1 MAHKKTKYD
10 IKSKLFLKD
19 GLQEYADWWTRWDY
33 DEDDEYYYQCDGCGS
48 YHCCGDC
55 SSYEYL
61 PDNEQPKPTDY
72 VYRRGKIHVS
82 RGSYISGKMIDM
94 KTIYSKEILRQKKL
108 DAIFGS
114 DYTLYGTKTY
124 LKDILNEKSRNILR
138 KLD

>member
-1 MAHKKTKYD
+1 MEKPQG
-10 IKSKLFLKD
+10 LKD
-19 GLQEYADWWTRWDY
+19 WDFVKNQKH
-33 DEDDEYYYQCDGCGS
+33 DISRLLDRNLNPKDYYYQCDGCGS

-124 LKDILNEKSRNILR
+124 LKDILNEKIRNILR

>member
-1 MAHKKTKYD
+1 MAHKKIKSD
-10 IKSKLFLKD
+10 IKSKLILVD
-19 GLQEYADWWTRWDY
+19 GLREYDDWWCYWDY
-33 DEDDEYYYQCDGCGS
+33 DDDDYHDVYCDC
-48 YHCCGDC
+48 YMCMPIE
-55 SSYEYL
+55 YEYL

-82 RGSYISGKMIDM
+82 RGTYSSGKMIDM

-108 DAIFGS
+108 DAIFGG

-124 LKDILNEKSRNILR
+124 LKDILNEKSRNILG

>member
-1 MAHKKTKYD
+1 MAHKKIKSD
-10 IKSKLFLKD
+10 IKSKLFLVD
-19 GLQEYADWWTRWDY
+19 GLREYDDWWCYWDY
-33 DEDDEYYYQCDGCGS
+33 DDYDYHDVYCDC
-48 YHCCGDC
+48 YMCMPIE
-55 SSYEYL
+55 YEYL

-82 RGSYISGKMIDM
+82 RGTYSSGKMIDM

-108 DAIFGS
+108 DAIFGG

-124 LKDILNEKSRNILR
+124 LKDLLDEKSGNILR

>member
-19 GLQEYADWWTRWDY
+19 GIDEYNQWWLDWDY
-33 DEDDEYYYQCDGCGS
+33 DDYDYHDFYCDC
-48 YHCCGDC
+48 YMCMPIE
-55 SSYEYL
+55 YEYL

-82 RGSYISGKMIDM
+82 RGTYSSGKMIDM

-108 DAIFGS
+108 DAIFGG

-124 LKDILNEKSRNILR
+124 LKDILNEKSRNILG

>member
-19 GLQEYADWWTRWDY
+19 GIDEYNQWWLVYWDY
-33 DEDDEYYYQCDGCGS
+33 DDYDYHDVYCDC
-48 YHCCGDC
+48 YMCMPIE
-55 SSYEYL
+55 YEYL

-82 RGSYISGKMIDM
+82 RGTYSSGKMIDM

-108 DAIFGS
+108 EAILGGQYEVFYKKS
-114 DYTLYGTKTY
+114 YF
-124 LKDILNEKSRNILR
+124 KDLLDEKSGNILR

>member
-19 GLQEYADWWTRWDY
+19 GIDEYNQWWLDWDY
-33 DEDDEYYYQCDGCGS
+33 DDYDYHDVYCDC
-48 YHCCGDC
+48 YMCMPIE
-55 SSYEYL
+55 YEYL

-82 RGSYISGKMIDM
+82 RGTYSSGKMIDM
-94 KTIYSKEILRQKKL
+94 KTIYSKEILRQIKLEAILGGQYEVFYKKSYFKDLL
-108 DAIFGS
+108 D
-114 DYTLYGTKTY
+114 
-124 LKDILNEKSRNILR
+124 EKSGNILR